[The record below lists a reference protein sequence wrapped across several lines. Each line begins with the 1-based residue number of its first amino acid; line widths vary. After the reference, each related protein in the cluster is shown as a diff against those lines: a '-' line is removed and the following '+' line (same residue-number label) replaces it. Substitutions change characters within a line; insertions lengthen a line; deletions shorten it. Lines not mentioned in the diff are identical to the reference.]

1 MLLLLA
7 GALLSGLSCRQQ
19 PKEDRGTVGSF
30 SLTERNGQTTTN
42 EDLHGKVWIACF
54 ILRHCKD
61 GKCPQVTATMA
72 NLQKDL
78 RLSQEPDLRLVSFTV
93 DPERDQPKE
102 LQQYAE
108 QHHAHPER
116 WLFLTGN
123 KDEIHRLIRE
133 SFQLG
138 VAAKSADDFDHST
151 RLVLVDPKGHI
162 RGYFEGLPLSAS
174 EEHEKDFETNLSRL
188 RQETTALLR
197 PIDFPLLNA
206 CLNAASGVLL
216 LLGWIAI
223 KRKLVGLHKTC
234 MLSALVTSAIFL
246 SCYLYYHI
254 AVQHGRPTRFSER
267 SPEAPAWVATAYLAI
282 LGSHTILA
290 ALVTPLALVTAY
302 HGLRNRLDRHVRLAR
317 WTFPLWLYVSI
328 TGVVV
333 YWMLYRL
340 YPVP

>member
-7 GALLSGLSCRQQ
+7 GALLGGLSCRQQ
-19 PKEDRGTVGSF
+19 PREDRGVVGSF
-30 SLTERNGQTTTN
+30 SLTERSGQTITN
-42 EDLHGKVWIACF
+42 EDLRGKVWIASF

-61 GKCPQVTATMA
+61 GQCPQVTATMA

-78 RLSQEPDLRLVSFTV
+78 RLAQEPDLRLVSFTV

-108 QHHAHPER
+108 SHHAHPDR

-133 SFQLG
+133 SFQLA
-138 VAAKSADDFDHST
+138 VAAKAAADFDHSS
-151 RLVLVDPKGHI
+151 RLVLVDQMGHI
-162 RGYFEGLPLSAS
+162 RSYFEGLPLSDG
-174 EEHEKDFETNLSRL
+174 EEDKIAFETNLSRL
-188 RQETTALLR
+188 RQETTALLK
-197 PIDFPLLNA
+197 PVDFPLLNA

-223 KRKLVGLHKTC
+223 KRRLVGLHKTC

-246 SCYLYYHI
+246 GCYLYYHM
-254 AVQHGRPTRFSER
+254 AVQHGKPTYFSER
-267 SPEAPAWVATAYLAI
+267 APEAPVWVARTYLVI

-302 HGLRNRLDRHVRLAR
+302 FGLRNRLDRHVLLAR
-317 WTFPLWLYVSI
+317 WTFPLWLYVSV